1 MISQP
6 FALGQVVAT
15 PALLEALQDR
25 GLTDLLATAINRHA
39 LGDWG
44 DVPDEDARA
53 NADALR
59 DGDRLMSAYKVD
71 AELTIWV
78 ITESD
83 RSVTTALLPSDY

>member
-1 MISQP
+1 MMTQP

-15 PALLEALQDR
+15 PALLEALEAR
-25 GLTDLLATAINRHA
+25 GLADLLLTAINRHA

-44 DVPDEDARA
+44 DVSDEDAQA

-59 DGDRLMSAYKVD
+59 DGDRLLSAYKVD
-71 AELTIWV
+71 EALTIWV